1 MLDFSTRCW
10 EMLNQHILL
19 SEVGVMLGGRF
30 APRLTL
36 ANIIRTFGHLLNCR
50 SFMFLNNHAFAV
62 QMCLTDWFRFFL
74 LFYCRE
80 LTSTFVKLKSLVQ
93 RAKETLEEN
102 IIELYKEITRLEKI
116 ENDAKIL
123 R

>member
-1 MLDFSTRCW
+1 MSDFAVPGQAPKPASYTSHRG
-10 EMLNQHILL
+10 HI
-19 SEVGVMLGGRF
+19 G
-30 APRLTL
+30 TQD
-36 ANIIRTFGHLLNCR
+36 LLN
-50 SFMFLNNHAFAV
+50 FDAF
-62 QMCLTDWFRFFL
+62 CF
-74 LFYCRE
+74 RE

-102 IIELYKEITRLEKI
+102 IIDLYKEITRLEKI

>member
-1 MLDFSTRCW
+1 MRDVLFSNRRQQSSR
-10 EMLNQHILL
+10 EIFFFRLL
-19 SEVGVMLGGRF
+19 PMG
-30 APRLTL
+30 
-36 ANIIRTFGHLLNCR
+36 
-50 SFMFLNNHAFAV
+50 
-62 QMCLTDWFRFFL
+62 TDD
-74 LFYCRE
+74 LFIHFRE

-102 IIELYKEITRLEKI
+102 IIDLYKEITRLEKI

>member
-1 MLDFSTRCW
+1 MHLIPVVDDK
-10 EMLNQHILL
+10 L
-19 SEVGVMLGGRF
+19 
-30 APRLTL
+30 
-36 ANIIRTFGHLLNCR
+36 IIVLIYF
-50 SFMFLNNHAFAV
+50 
-62 QMCLTDWFRFFL
+62 
-74 LFYCRE
+74 RE

>member
-1 MLDFSTRCW
+1 MSENAKDSLVSNEWPCSPRSGTKANELQSHRG
-10 EMLNQHILL
+10 HI
-19 SEVGVMLGGRF
+19 GTQDHF
-30 APRLTL
+30 
-36 ANIIRTFGHLLNCR
+36 IFD
-50 SFMFLNNHAFAV
+50 AF
-62 QMCLTDWFRFFL
+62 CF
-74 LFYCRE
+74 RE

-102 IIELYKEITRLEKI
+102 IIDLYKEITRLEKI

>member
-1 MLDFSTRCW
+1 MYVRENARDSLVSNKRQAPKPTSYLGHRGP
-10 EMLNQHILL
+10 QIILIL
-19 SEVGVMLGGRF
+19 MHSCF
-30 APRLTL
+30 
-36 ANIIRTFGHLLNCR
+36 
-50 SFMFLNNHAFAV
+50 
-62 QMCLTDWFRFFL
+62 
-74 LFYCRE
+74 RE

-102 IIELYKEITRLEKI
+102 IIDLYKEITRLEKI

>member
-1 MLDFSTRCW
+1 MRFPILKPFKPHFIPYVFSSIIVFS
-10 EMLNQHILL
+10 MYKLI
-19 SEVGVMLGGRF
+19 SLG
-30 APRLTL
+30 
-36 ANIIRTFGHLLNCR
+36 
-50 SFMFLNNHAFAV
+50 
-62 QMCLTDWFRFFL
+62 FFPVI
-74 LFYCRE
+74 FRE

-102 IIELYKEITRLEKI
+102 IIDLYKEITRLEKI

>member
-1 MLDFSTRCW
+1 MSDLAAPGQAPKPTSYTSHRG
-10 EMLNQHILL
+10 HIGTQDHFNFD
-19 SEVGVMLGGRF
+19 EF
-30 APRLTL
+30 C
-36 ANIIRTFGHLLNCR
+36 F
-50 SFMFLNNHAFAV
+50 
-62 QMCLTDWFRFFL
+62 
-74 LFYCRE
+74 RE

-102 IIELYKEITRLEKI
+102 IIDLYKEITRLEKI